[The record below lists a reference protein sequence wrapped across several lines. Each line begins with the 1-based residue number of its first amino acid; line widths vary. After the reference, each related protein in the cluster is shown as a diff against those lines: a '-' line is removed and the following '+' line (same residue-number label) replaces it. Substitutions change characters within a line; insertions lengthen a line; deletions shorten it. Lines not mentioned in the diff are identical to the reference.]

1 MVGLDGTKCCI
12 KERTNGMD
20 GKETKRK
27 DKIEKT
33 RKVKKKEKEIK
44 NRVCKWKRT
53 KVRQERNV
61 CVTNLFTA

>member
-1 MVGLDGTKCCI
+1 
-12 KERTNGMD
+12 MD

-27 DKIEKT
+27 DKIEKN